1 MIWRKKRNDKSGDN
15 KIILGMIM
23 HNENEAIDFNLFA
36 IDFKNSYRNN
46 IGEISGE
53 NTSFT
58 FKVDN
63 EMVGI
68 GHMDIPIPKGDIEG
82 TSKFAYNW
90 QTVLEDTK
98 DHKSHLIV
106 SVMQGDQNEINRYK
120 IFTQVICSL
129 LRTTNAIGVYK
140 GNQSLLIAKQ
150 DYLNEAEAM
159 NEEYLP
165 LNLWIYFGLYKTDK
179 GNVGYTCGLK
189 EFNKTEIEIVNSS
202 KKIEEIREFLFN
214 VSHYVLEND
223 VTFKDK
229 QTVGGSADEKITI
242 SFSKGQFVEGNT
254 FKLDY

>member
-1 MIWRKKRNDKSGDN
+1 
-15 KIILGMIM
+15 MIM
-23 HNENEAIDFNLFA
+23 LNDNNTFDIERFT
-36 IDFKNSYRNN
+36 IDFKNNYRRN
-46 IGEISGE
+46 IPETSGD
-53 NTSFT
+53 NTSFV
-58 FKVDN
+58 FKIDN

-68 GHMDIPIPKGDIEG
+68 AHMDVPIPKGDIEG
-82 TSKFAYNW
+82 TSQYAYNW

-106 SVMQGDQNEINRYK
+106 SVMQGDQNDIKRYK
-120 IFTQVICSL
+120 IFTQVLCSL

-140 GNQSLLIAKQ
+140 GNQSLLIPKQ

-159 NEEYLP
+159 NEECLP

-189 EFNKTEIEIVNSS
+189 EFNKTEIEIINSS
-202 KKIEEIREFLFN
+202 KKLEEIREFLFN
-214 VSHYVLEND
+214 VSHYVLDND